1 MLREIQQGDIP
12 LCGELYAKAFPKEYW
27 GVDWSAERACEYLQD
42 YMEQK
47 RFVGYVYEK
56 AESVQGAIF
65 ACGKISGCRE
75 EIYINEMMVLPD
87 MQGKGIGKILLN
99 AIKSYSEQHGFAGVV
114 LYTSEYAPAMKFYE
128 KNGFQISKGVVCM
141 FSQHEA

>member
-1 MLREIQQGDIP
+1 MLREIRQGDIP
-12 LCGELYAKAFPKEYW
+12 LCGELYVKAFPKKYW
-27 GVDWSAERACEYLQD
+27 GVDWNVERACEYLQD

-56 AESVQGAIF
+56 AGTVQDAIF

-75 EIYINEMMVLPD
+75 EIHINEMMVLPD
-87 MQGKGIGKILLN
+87 MQGKEIGKMLLN
-99 AIKSYSEQHGFAGVV
+99 AIKSYSEQHKFTGVV

-141 FSQHEA
+141 FSLHEA

>member
-1 MLREIQQGDIP
+1 
-12 LCGELYAKAFPKEYW
+12 
-27 GVDWSAERACEYLQD
+27 
-42 YMEQK
+42 
-47 RFVGYVYEK
+47 
-56 AESVQGAIF
+56 
-65 ACGKISGCRE
+65 
-75 EIYINEMMVLPD
+75 MMVLPD

-128 KNGFQISKGVVCM
+128 KNRFQISKGVVCM